1 MKLSDAARKM
11 KSLKLSGNGSIMNM
25 RGGTMARI
33 MSPIEQRN
41 TGKGNPSAILH
52 FDRPLN
58 NRQQRLLA
66 LLPEVDSRATVK
78 KQAVSMRD
86 LSALTAHTGAE
97 YAMFTRKGERMLV
110 RGNPYETRISEEDL
124 KKMHAEGWR
133 WSGHTHPGT
142 TSSCLLSSSG
152 DKAVLRIFGQ
162 QYSCIYNSVGMWEIF
177 DKE

>member
-1 MKLSDAARKM
+1 
-11 KSLKLSGNGSIMNM
+11 
-25 RGGTMARI
+25 MARI

-66 LLPEVDSRATVK
+66 LLPEVDSRAIVK
-78 KQAVSMRD
+78 KQAVNMHD
-86 LSALTAHTGAE
+86 LSALTAQTGVE

-110 RGNPYETRISEEDL
+110 RGNPYETRISEEVL

-152 DKAVLRIFGQ
+152 DKAVLRIFEQ
-162 QYSCIYNSVGMWEIF
+162 QYSCIYNSIGMWEIF